1 MNVCIYG
8 VGRYGI
14 STYYKLGRRGIN
26 IICFGDRN
34 VQKQGYIVKDIRCIP
49 FENVLEL
56 DKSKTI
62 IVVAIKQNNAQL
74 VDMFREKGF
83 RYVCSYNDIKDGAD
97 EKILLTK
104 RCQIKKEKEY
114 LEQVM
119 LTGEIYDES
128 CIGDNIKEIAEAL
141 IKRGKYESS
150 GS

>member
-14 STYYKLGRRGIN
+14 STYYKLERRGVN

-34 VQKQGYIVKDIRCIP
+34 VQKQGYVVKDIRCIP
-49 FENVLEL
+49 FEKVLEL
-56 DKSKTI
+56 DKNKTV

-74 VDMFREKGF
+74 VDTFRKKGF
-83 RYVCSYNDIKDGAD
+83 RYVCSYNNIKDKAD
-97 EKILLTK
+97 GKILLTEP
-104 RCQIKKEKEY
+104 CQIKNEKEY
-114 LEQVM
+114 LEHVI

-128 CIGDNIKEIAEAL
+128 CIGDDIKEIAEAL